1 MPRHHTKS
9 SAPGGSQRQL
19 RVGETVRHAVAD
31 ILSQG
36 NVHDPDLEGHII
48 TVPEVRMSPDLKLA
62 TVYVMPLGGRDTDV
76 VIAALERNKK
86 FLRGEIAHRVN
97 LKFAPDI
104 RFRIDERF
112 DEAERIE
119 KLLRTPAVQRDLAP
133 DSDDELMIVTT
144 ADSVIDSENR
154 RIARRLK
161 KIFLS
166 TTRVDDAR
174 RGNNDPR
181 QDSRQGKQPRQN
193 NQPRRDKRDVHGWVV
208 LDKPIGMTST
218 HAVAVLKRLFQ
229 AKRAGHAGTL
239 DPLASGGLPIALG
252 EATKTVPFVM
262 DGRKRYRFTV
272 TWGEERDTDDT
283 EGRATQ
289 TSELRPTADAIRALL
304 PRFTGLIEQIP
315 PQYSAIKIQGER
327 AYDLA
332 RDGETVELKPR
343 PVEIH
348 ELTLVE
354 QADNGHSVFEA
365 ECGKGTYVRALA
377 RDIGRML
384 GCFGHICAL
393 RRTLVGPFTEADMIP
408 LEQLE
413 ALCNRAASG
422 EGSLADALLPVE
434 TALDDIPALAVTR
447 ADAARLHRGQAVLLR
462 GRDAPNSS
470 GTVYVTVAGRL
481 LALAEIGN
489 GELIPKRVF
498 NLTGLTASPVDNE
511 SV

>member
-1 MPRHHTKS
+1 M
-9 SAPGGSQRQL
+9 
-19 RVGETVRHAVAD
+19 TVMTTNGVIDAKDAD
-31 ILSQG
+31 
-36 NVHDPDLEGHII
+36 
-48 TVPEVRMSPDLKLA
+48 A
-62 TVYVMPLGGRDTDV
+62 RD
-76 VIAALERNKK
+76 
-86 FLRGEIAHRVN
+86 
-97 LKFAPDI
+97 
-104 RFRIDERF
+104 
-112 DEAERIE
+112 AERDAFAGQ
-119 KLLRTPAVQRDLAP
+119 RT
-133 DSDDELMIVTT
+133 
-144 ADSVIDSENR
+144 
-154 RIARRLK
+154 
-161 KIFLS
+161 
-166 TTRVDDAR
+166 DDAR
-174 RGNNDPR
+174 RTNNDPR
-181 QDSRQGKQPRQN
+181 QKQGRQN
-193 NQPRRDKRDVHGWVV
+193 QQPRRDKRDVHGWVV

-218 HAVAVLKRLFQ
+218 QAVAVLKRLFQ

-272 TWGEERDTDDT
+272 CWGEERDTDDT
-283 EGRATQ
+283 EGRPVR
-289 TSELRPTADAIRALL
+289 TSESRPTADSIRELL
-304 PRFTGLIEQIP
+304 PRFTGVIEQIP
-315 PQYSAIKIQGER
+315 PQYSAIKVQGER

-354 QADNGHSVFEA
+354 HGDNGQSVFEA

-377 RDIGRML
+377 RDMGRIL

-393 RRTLVGPFTEADMIP
+393 RRTLVGPFTERDMIP

-462 GRDAPNSS
+462 GRDAPNTS

-498 NLTGLTASPVDNE
+498 NLNGLTAGPARNNE
-511 SV
+511 SN